1 MKFQLPEKLRFGLQ
15 DLIELIRETN
25 PNIDL
30 KLWGIK
36 DAKTATHLIDEVNRG
51 ECTLELVDGVL
62 YRNIEVVSITIYY
75 QQRKTLI
82 LRETEQI
89 FADGRPRNQNLSD
102 NCSVAEKMKI
112 GKENPLEA
120 TLRAIN
126 KEELSKIKDVPVTES
141 QLRFMRTIQRENPS
155 ASYPGIFTN
164 KEIHTFECIFTDEQ
178 FNPEGYTEIQDD
190 KITRF
195 RWFPYIPSQPE

>member
-30 KLWGIK
+30 SLWGK
-36 DAKTATHLIDEVNRG
+36 GEAKTATHLIDEVNNG
-51 ECTLELVDGVL
+51 ECTLELIDGVL
-62 YRNIEVVSITIYY
+62 YQNIKVVSISIYY

-89 FADGRPRNQNLSD
+89 FADGRPGNRNLSD

-141 QLRFMRTIQRENPS
+141 QLRFIRTIQRENPS

-178 FNPEGYTEIQDD
+178 FNPEGYIEVQED
-190 KITRF
+190 KRTYFEWTIR
-195 RWFPYIPSQPE
+195 IPSQPE

>member
-75 QQRKTLI
+75 QEKKTLI

-89 FADGRPRNQNLSD
+89 FTNGRPRNRNLPD
-102 NCSVAEKMKI
+102 QCSVAEKMKI
-112 GKENPLEA
+112 GKETPLDA
-120 TLRAIN
+120 ALRAIN
-126 KEELSKIKDVPVTES
+126 KEELSEIKDVPVTEN
-141 QLRFMRTIQRENPS
+141 QLRFMRTIQRENS
-155 ASYPGIFTN
+155 SSSYPGIFTH
-164 KEIHTFECIFTDEQ
+164 KTIHAFECFFTKEQ
-178 FNPEGYTEIQDD
+178 FNPEGYTEIQND
-190 KITRF
+190 KISHF
-195 RWFPYIPSQPE
+195 QWFTHILSQPE